1 MQTTADPLPLAHA
14 YLRLAEG
21 AGHPPAPR
29 LAAALVA
36 LVVAVVLAAATPVLS
51 ASAAYAGT
59 DPPSATLPG
68 KVGPAFDADDAPD
81 G

>member
-29 LAAALVA
+29 TAAVLMALVA
-36 LVVAVVLAAATPVLS
+36 AVLLAATNAGPVGL
-51 ASAAYAGT
+51 G
-59 DPPSATLPG
+59 
-68 KVGPAFDADDAPD
+68 GP
-81 G
+81 